1 MSEAFFLTRLE
12 RFAVRGRLLDA
23 AFDAVR
29 VDRSTVG
36 QLITRNRLTP
46 FSMDPAGAERFE
58 LRSAPVEQV
67 TVCRGSFEDPQV
79 LHLKA
84 AGSVYW
90 IGRGWASGL
99 GQAAV
104 FAAASR
110 ELVCNPSVIPVEV
123 HGLCRVETVSLDD
136 IVHLSGLG

>member
-1 MSEAFFLTRLE
+1 MGEAFFLTRLE
-12 RFAVRGRLLDA
+12 RFAVRGRFLDA

-29 VDRSTVG
+29 VDRSTVD

-58 LRSAPVEQV
+58 VRSVPVDQV
-67 TVCRGSFEDPQV
+67 TVCRGSLEDPYV
-79 LHLKA
+79 LHLRA

-90 IGRGWASGL
+90 VGRGWASGVD
-99 GQAAV
+99 QAAL
-104 FAAASR
+104 FAAAAR
-110 ELVCNPSVIPVEV
+110 ELVCNPGVIPVEV
-123 HGLCRVETVSLDD
+123 HSLCRVETVSLED